1 MGDSTATA
9 WQRHHRRSHGAGSSA
24 GVMGASQNVGCDFLH
39 DGKQQHF
46 PKGSSMVWLA
56 GDVGLFGGLGS
67 ACAGR
72 EPIPSSS
79 RRMDSMWM
87 RTGCFPQL
95 WRHLRKGVV
104 VDPRCSLWAFLL
116 GRICPAAPCLS
127 RSPLLK
133 VQSDPTMQ
141 ITPLVL
147 SKPQLEPYFD
157 VIAAQWLMLVSAC
170 CRDSKKTPEQQ

>member
-9 WQRHHRRSHGAGSSA
+9 WQRHHRRSHRAGSSA

-46 PKGSSMVWLA
+46 PKGSCMVWLA

-67 ACAGR
+67 ACASR

-87 RTGCFPQL
+87 RAGCFPQL
-95 WRHLRKGVV
+95 WRHLRKGGGG
-104 VDPRCSLWAFLL
+104 S
-116 GRICPAAPCLS
+116 
-127 RSPLLK
+127 
-133 VQSDPTMQ
+133 TMQ
-141 ITPLVL
+141 PLGFPAGQDL
-147 SKPQLEPYFD
+147 S
-157 VIAAQWLMLVSAC
+157 C
-170 CRDSKKTPEQQ
+170 CPMPEQKPSPKGPE